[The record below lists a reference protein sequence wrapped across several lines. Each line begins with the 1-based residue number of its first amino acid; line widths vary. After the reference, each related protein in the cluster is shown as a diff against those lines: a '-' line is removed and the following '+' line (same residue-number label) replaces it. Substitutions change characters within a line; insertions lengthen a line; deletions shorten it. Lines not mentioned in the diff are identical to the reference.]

1 MKKIMNVKKWTL
13 LVAMI
18 GALLVTAFA
27 NDKDEIVKN
36 REDQLKERIAFF
48 KENIKPK
55 VDAQRNKLEAS
66 ISPEDKK
73 EIERLRAEIIKQRL
87 MENEFIFEARA
98 SRIKGEEFNEGLWQE
113 IEAQRIVIENLQD
126 QAKLIANK
134 YRPEIDDLVADL
146 RNDLREEHGNMYP
159 LRDGSGQGYGRGRRG
174 HGNAEGVK
182 GRGYGQGIAPGN
194 RPGFHKGFGPYDY
207 DLGFNGRL
215 DIVAFLLW
223 DVNRG

>member
-1 MKKIMNVKKWTL
+1 MDLKRWTL
-13 LVAMI
+13 LVTMI

-55 VDAQRNKLEAS
+55 VDAQRNKLEPS
-66 ISPEDKK
+66 ISPEDKN
-73 EIERLRAEIIKQRL
+73 EINRLRGEIIKQRL

-98 SRIKGEEFNEGLWQE
+98 ARIKGEGFDEGLWQE
-113 IEAQRIVIENLQD
+113 IGAQRIVIENLQD

-134 YRPEIDDLVADL
+134 YRPEIDALVADL
-146 RNDLREEHGNMYP
+146 REDLREERGNIDP
-159 LRDGSGQGYGRGRRG
+159 RWGGSGQGYGNDRRG
-174 HGNAEGVK
+174 HGNANGFNS
-182 GRGYGQGIAPGN
+182 RSYRQGPQTGAGTG
-194 RPGFHKGFGPYDY
+194 PGFNRGFGPQDF
-207 DLGFNGRL
+207 DHDFNGRL
-215 DIVAFLLW
+215 NIVAFLLW